1 MLSTEELYEIN
12 GGAAKW
18 GVGIVVGAVISFI
31 VGVIDG
37 FIRPL
42 GCNGK

>member
-1 MLSTEELYEIN
+1 MLTKEELYNIN
-12 GGAAKW
+12 AGAAKW
-18 GVGIVVGAVISFI
+18 SVGLVVGAVISFL

>member
-1 MLSTEELYEIN
+1 MLSTKELYEIN

-18 GVGIVVGAVISFI
+18 SIGIIAGAVISFI

-42 GCNGK
+42 GCNG